1 MKRHRS
7 LYLLAAVALS
17 TAALGACSKGSPTEP
32 TPLAELEPLSAA
44 SSIAADDAAGS
55 LTAVAEESKRRG
67 RGRGGNGSA
76 DDNGGSGRRGRGG
89 RGNGGGNND
98 DGNNGNDNGNQPGG
112 QRPGRAGIEFEDRVA
127 AVNGQTIRL
136 ANGTRVV
143 VDGRTQ
149 WSSRGDLFTLAQV
162 AGSAAS
168 GAPTRVEGRGTRQAD
183 GAILALTIK
192 AEVDN

>member
-1 MKRHRS
+1 MSPHRS
-7 LYLLAAVALS
+7 LYLLAAVTLS

-32 TPLAELEPLSAA
+32 TPLVELESFSAA
-44 SSIAADDAAGS
+44 SEIGADDAAGS
-55 LTAVAEESKRRG
+55 PSAVAEESKRRG
-67 RGRGGNGSA
+67 RGRGGNGGS
-76 DDNGGSGRRGRGG
+76 DDDSGGSGRRGRGG
-89 RGNGGGNND
+89 RGNGDDNGGGRND
-98 DGNNGNDNGNQPGG
+98 DNGNRPGD

-136 ANGTRVV
+136 ANGSRVIV
-143 VDGRTQ
+143 NGQTQ
-149 WSSRGDLFTLAQV
+149 WSARGDLFTLAQV
-162 AGSAAS
+162 ARSAAA

>member
-1 MKRHRS
+1 MSPHRS

-32 TPLAELEPLSAA
+32 TPLVELESFSAA
-44 SSIAADDAAGS
+44 SEIGADDAAGS
-55 LTAVAEESKRRG
+55 PSAVAEESKRRG
-67 RGRGGNGSA
+67 RGRGGNGGS
-76 DDNGGSGRRGRGG
+76 DDDSGGSGRRGRGG
-89 RGNGGGNND
+89 RGNGDDNGGGRND
-98 DGNNGNDNGNQPGG
+98 DNGDRPGD
-112 QRPGRAGIEFEDRVA
+112 QRPGRAGVEFEDGVA

-136 ANGTRVV
+136 ANGSRVIV
-143 VDGRTQ
+143 NGQTQ
-149 WSSRGDLFTLAQV
+149 WSARGDLFTLAQV
-162 AGSAAS
+162 ARSAAA